1 MRGKKKKSPKIK
13 KVALLITPSR
23 EHTRGLLNGIIRYA
37 RIQGDWSFRR
47 PIAYRLPKSGQE
59 LLPILKEMKPDGI
72 LMREP
77 KNIMKII
84 KLGIPTVTFSYS
96 RERFPNIVNV
106 ITDNAGVGK
115 MGAEHL
121 LKCGFRKFAFCG
133 FDDWWWSR
141 LRGQTFAKTITDAGY
156 ETYFYKLPR
165 AKSKRTWHKE
175 VTIIADWLRSLP
187 RPVGLMACN
196 DDRGELVLEAC
207 KIAGL
212 NVPQEVAVMGVDND
226 KLICD
231 LSVPPLSSIVLNIE
245 KTGYDAA
252 ALLNRMMKGENV
264 EKTDMYIRLLHVV
277 QRHST
282 DTLAIDDPDVAK
294 AIRYIRDHA
303 TNSICVSDV
312 VDAVLLSRRVLEK
325 HFRKVLKHSIHDEIR
340 QTRIEKIVHLLS
352 ETQMSISQIAQTM
365 DFRCVTHLSRY
376 FRKVKGVGPA
386 AYRKLYIRD

>member
-1 MRGKKKKSPKIK
+1 MQGKRKKSPKIK
-13 KVALLITPSR
+13 KVVLLITPSR

-37 RIQGDWSFRR
+37 RIQSDWSFRR

-59 LLPILKEMKPDGI
+59 LLPVLKEMKPDGI

-77 KNIMKII
+77 KEIMKII
-84 KLGIPTVTFSYS
+84 ELGIPTVAFTYS
-96 RERFPNIVNV
+96 RERFPKIVNF
-106 ITDNAGVGK
+106 ITDHAGAGK

-121 LKCGFRKFAFCG
+121 LKCGFQKFAFCG

-141 LRGQTFAKTITDAGY
+141 LRGRSFALTIAQAGY
-156 ETYFYKLPR
+156 ETFFYKLPS
-165 AKSKRTWHKE
+165 AKSKRAWHKE

-187 RPVGLMACN
+187 MPVGLMSCN

-212 NVPQEVAVMGVDND
+212 SVPQDVAVIGVDND

-245 KTGYDAA
+245 KAGYDAA

-264 EKTDMYIRLLHVV
+264 EKTDMYIRPLHVV
-277 QRHST
+277 QRQST
-282 DTLAIDDPDVAK
+282 STLAIDDPNVAK
-294 AIRYIRDHA
+294 AMHYIRNHA
-303 TNSICVSDV
+303 ANPICVSDV
-312 VDAVLLSRRVLEK
+312 VNSVLLSRRVLEK
-325 HFRKVLKHSIHDEIR
+325 RFREVLNHSVHEEIR
-340 QTRIEKIVHLLS
+340 QARIEKIVYLLS
-352 ETQMSISQIAQTM
+352 ETQMSISQIARAM
-365 DFRCVTHLSRY
+365 EFSCVTHFSRY
-376 FRKVKGVGPA
+376 FRKAKSVSPA